1 MPSALAETL
10 PDKENGDQMVAVFYG
25 AFTQCLLHANRAKG
39 IGPLGV
45 VEASQRVQATVEL

>member
-25 AFTQCLLHANRAKG
+25 AFTPCLLHANRAKG